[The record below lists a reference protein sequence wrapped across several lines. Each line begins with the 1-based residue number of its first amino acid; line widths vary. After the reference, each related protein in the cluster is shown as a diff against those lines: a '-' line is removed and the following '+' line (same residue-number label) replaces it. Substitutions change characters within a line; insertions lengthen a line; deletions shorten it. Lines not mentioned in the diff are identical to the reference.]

1 MSNYGLTEE
10 DFEKSSPIEED
21 FEIIE
26 YVNDHR
32 FGDIAL
38 LQNKEEKDIILM
50 LKEKFS
56 DNVEDASKDIF

>member
-38 LQNKEEKDIILM
+38 LQNK
-50 LKEKFS
+50 
-56 DNVEDASKDIF
+56 